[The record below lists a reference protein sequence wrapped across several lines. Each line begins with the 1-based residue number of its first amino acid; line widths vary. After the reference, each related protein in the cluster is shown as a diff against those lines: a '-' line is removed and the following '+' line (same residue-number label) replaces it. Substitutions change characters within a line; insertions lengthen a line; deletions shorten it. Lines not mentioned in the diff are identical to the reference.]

1 MQKDGPYLRWA
12 CACGYP
18 GLANGPIGPIGP
30 YFTIYPLHILLKKN
44 LDTTSQQRKD
54 RRNKRITMKIYH
66 S

>member
-30 YFTIYPLHILLKKN
+30 YFTIYPLQLPPSPHL
-44 LDTTSQQRKD
+44 T
-54 RRNKRITMKIYH
+54 RRRRADGQLG
-66 S
+66 